1 MGHSQSA
8 AWIQCRTGSLTS
20 VLFLVFLASW
30 VEWREDFDCGLQLR
44 PTADRKEDN
53 EEEHKEGEINEYW
66 EEVMM
71 KKVKKEM
78 KEAENKVMKSKW
90 KEVGRDE
97 EGEGENEE

>member
-1 MGHSQSA
+1 
-8 AWIQCRTGSLTS
+8 
-20 VLFLVFLASW
+20 
-30 VEWREDFDCGLQLR
+30 
-44 PTADRKEDN
+44 
-53 EEEHKEGEINEYW
+53 
-66 EEVMM
+66 VMM